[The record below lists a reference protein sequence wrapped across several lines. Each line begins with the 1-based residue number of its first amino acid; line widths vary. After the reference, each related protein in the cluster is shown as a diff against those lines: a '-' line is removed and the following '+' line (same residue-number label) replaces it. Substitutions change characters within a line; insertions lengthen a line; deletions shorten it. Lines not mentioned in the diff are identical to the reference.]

1 MTFILY
7 NVHVYRYSVF
17 FSISMMT
24 VGENVTM
31 AKKRYV
37 LVPPDDGWAY
47 MVGIAMTI
55 NYIVIASFVPCLG
68 IIFNDFF
75 VELNMGSADILILNG
90 VNALAISISTVVA
103 VLVPWAVNWT
113 AETYGFRG
121 TLILI
126 SAVSLQSFVASALM
140 QPVKWHLK
148 KVYVTPET
156 TELLVVAQ
164 DQNTEVESI
173 QCVEQLKLD
182 SLSNEFPCVD
192 INIDSL
198 PTTCK
203 GNELLLN
210 TKNFFDWPFLKKFVR
225 TCTCVGVPFNLNA
238 DVIFTI
244 FVPQALYALN
254 WTKVEV
260 ALAISL
266 LSFGD
271 IATRVFLTIGSTW
284 LKNVGNHLIYIIG
297 MAVDVLAKLV
307 LMWSTNGTVSYV
319 SLILIG
325 CSRSILVVILPLVF
339 SDVLPP
345 EQYARGFGLSMLFYG
360 LIALALGPA
369 IGAVRDATNDYT
381 IMFYILN
388 SIMAAVTIAWSI
400 ELFHNRKAQKVVL

>member
-1 MTFILY
+1 MELMLWLFQSQNFGVGMLY
-7 NVHVYRYSVF
+7 NVVSTSGNDYF
-17 FSISMMT
+17 L
-24 VGENVTM
+24 
-31 AKKRYV
+31 KKR
-37 LVPPDDGWAY
+37 
-47 MVGIAMTI
+47 
-55 NYIVIASFVPCLG
+55 
-68 IIFNDFF
+68 FF
-75 VELNMGSADILILNG
+75 V
-90 VNALAISISTVVA
+90 VNLSQAIAAVVA